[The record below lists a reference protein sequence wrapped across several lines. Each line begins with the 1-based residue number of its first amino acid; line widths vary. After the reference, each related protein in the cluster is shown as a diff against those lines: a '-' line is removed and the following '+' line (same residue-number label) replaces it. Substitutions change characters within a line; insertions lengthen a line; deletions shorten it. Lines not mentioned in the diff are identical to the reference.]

1 VNKAVTVLPLEG
13 IPEISE
19 GDDVAALI
27 CKAAEAAGFQ
37 IEDGDVVVVTQKIV
51 SKAEGRLVDADP
63 EDEEARDA
71 VIASQ
76 SVRILRRKG
85 SMVIAETAHGLVC
98 ANAGVDASNV
108 PAGKLSL
115 LPADPDKSARA
126 IRTRIKRHTGRSP
139 AVIIS
144 DTFGRAWRVGQTN
157 VAIGV
162 AGIAPVTD
170 YRGSADHNGVEL
182 KATMIAVADEIASA
196 AELVMGKSDRVPV
209 AIVRGL
215 GLPAARGSAKMLVRN
230 PQDDLFR

>member
-1 VNKAVTVLPLEG
+1 MQGPVTVFPLEG
-13 IPEISE
+13 IPEVSE

-27 CKAAEAAGFQ
+27 CRAAESAGLG

-51 SKAEGRLVDADP
+51 SKAEGRLVDAGP
-63 EDEEARDA
+63 EDEEARDE
-71 VIASQ
+71 VIRSQ

-85 SMVIAETAHGLVC
+85 SMVIAETTHGFVC

-126 IRTRIKRHTGRSP
+126 IRTRIKRRTGCSP

-162 AGIAPVTD
+162 AGIEPVTD

-182 KATMIAVADEIASA
+182 KATLIAVADEIASA

-215 GLPAARGSAKMLVRN
+215 ALPPARGSAKALVRR